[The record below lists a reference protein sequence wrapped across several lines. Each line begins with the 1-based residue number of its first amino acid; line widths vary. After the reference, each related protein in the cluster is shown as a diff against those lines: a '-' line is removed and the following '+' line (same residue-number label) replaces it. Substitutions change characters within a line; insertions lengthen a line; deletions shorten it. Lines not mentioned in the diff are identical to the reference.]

1 MVIQPGDKGKIA
13 VLLPLIILAIVF
25 VAFRLSASAAKPP
38 QNAPPPITVVSHD
51 VAAAAPIVTAP
62 IAAGP
67 PTDPFWRPYVVDE
80 VAKSNP
86 LLYASQHAEK
96 QNKGGPGTAGV
107 HGLPALG
114 AGGPGGPLGIRSML
128 QDLELQGIMADDR
141 GVAVAVLR
149 EGETVRYLSPGAAID
164 TSTRLKSISTGA
176 VFITQDGL
184 TIRLTLGQK
193 LIRGG
198 GAASSKTAALQD
210 PPDMRAGS
218 IPASF
223 AP

>member
-25 VAFRLSASAAKPP
+25 VAFRLSASTAKAP
-38 QNAPPPITVVSHD
+38 QNAPPPIAVATHD
-51 VAAAAPIVTAP
+51 VAAAAPVVSAP
-62 IAAGP
+62 VAAGP
-67 PTDPFWRPYVVDE
+67 PTDPFWRPFVVDE

-96 QNKGGPGTAGV
+96 QTKGGPGSAGV

-114 AGGPGGPLGIRSML
+114 PGGPGGPLAIRPML

-141 GVAVAVLR
+141 GFAVAVLR
-149 EGETVRYLSPGAAID
+149 EGDTVRYLSPGAAID

-176 VFITQDGL
+176 AFITQDGA
-184 TIRLTLGQK
+184 TIRLILGQK
-193 LIRGG
+193 LVRGG
-198 GAASSKTAALQD
+198 GAAASKTTVLQNPQD
-210 PPDMRAGS
+210 NRGDS
-218 IPASF
+218 IPAAF